1 MIIQTIKTVTI
12 IETLLL
18 IILAILKI
26 SLIKMMNQL
35 KMNYKKILHK
45 WFYSQINNLKTYKN
59 INKICYKISKNLNYL
74 QNNN

>member
-45 WFYSQINNLKTYKN
+45 WLYSQINNFKTYKN
-59 INKICYKISKNLNYL
+59 KTKICYKIFKNLNYI